1 MGWIMTIVLGIV
13 GSFVGGL
20 LINFVHD
27 DRADSSAFQPTGII
41 GSVVGALVVL
51 GIDHLARRR
60 APA

>member
-13 GSFVGGL
+13 GSFVWAS
-20 LINFVHD
+20 INFVHD

-51 GIDHLARRR
+51 GIYHLARRR